1 MKTLARFFARFG
13 VLTCFVCACAG
24 AQVRRVIRR
33 DVAADYARAARWA
46 NAQAR
51 AHRPFTHT
59 HAHTRTHTKKQ

>member
-1 MKTLARFFARFG
+1 VKTLAHFSRVLG
-13 VLTCFVCACAG
+13 VLTCFVCGACACG

-51 AHRPFTHT
+51 ARRLFTQHT
-59 HAHTRTHTKKQ
+59 HHARKKR